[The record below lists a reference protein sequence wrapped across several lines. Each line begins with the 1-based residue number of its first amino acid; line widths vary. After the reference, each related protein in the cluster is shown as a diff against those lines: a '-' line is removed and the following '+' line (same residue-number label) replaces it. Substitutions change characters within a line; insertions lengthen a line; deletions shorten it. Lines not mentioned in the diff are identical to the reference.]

1 MKKKNNSGAIVDVC
15 VWIMGMFF
23 LYMAIKDG
31 LYLVNKKSTNVLISV
46 IAVLLIHFIKAFRL
60 YFAMYGS
67 EIVFVEYLKEYC
79 KVTIIGILFPFKLG
93 DVYRVYCYG
102 KQLKDYLKGTVVV
115 LLDRFFDT
123 SALISVIVLKGIFDN
138 SKLNGLTLALIF
150 FLLIVIIVYIT
161 FGKFYTFWMNY
172 LIGAKATKRK
182 STSIK
187 FLYSLNKI
195 HKELRQ
201 VLGGKGVIL
210 YTLSLVAWVIEII
223 CLTLT
228 ENTHGVQSTNN
239 SVLEYLNASISGG
252 NNAALIRFS
261 FISLVSLGII
271 FMILIISKRLLTN
284 KNMRK

>member
-1 MKKKNNSGAIVDVC
+1 MLAFSNDYYGIIFRATQSVELFCA
-15 VWIMGMFF
+15 
-23 LYMAIKDG
+23 Y
-31 LYLVNKKSTNVLISV
+31 LISV

-201 VLGGKGVIL
+201 VLGGKGMIL

-271 FMILIISKRLLTN
+271 LMILIISKRLLTN